1 VAFLQVLASMILCGI
16 DVAGNGLLIAA
27 SKYKN
32 LDRVRNSMARTLV
45 LLSIFIW
52 QSTSRGWGL
61 SGIWTGLLLFFGSR
75 AVQSAPYVL
84 RYACRIG

>member
-1 VAFLQVLASMILCGI
+1 MILCGI

-32 LDRVRNSMARTLV
+32 LDRVRNSMGRTLV
-45 LLSIFIW
+45 LLSVFIW

-61 SGIWTGLLLFFGSR
+61 QGIWTGDRHMPHYRFTCIGCCFRYRAFSLLAMTPS
-75 AVQSAPYVL
+75 QH
-84 RYACRIG
+84 